1 MYLNNTKISHSKLV
15 QMFSDVFDGKV
26 LGVVSE
32 LVISPDVYNG
42 KCKLFSQNELFMR
55 NNNITPSSPHFLHPY
70 WLQ

>member
-42 KCKLFSQNELFMR
+42 KCKLFDFCCDTDK
-55 NNNITPSSPHFLHPY
+55 NNRMHL
-70 WLQ
+70 